1 MPYIAQSQRKN
12 INPNIDKLLLS
23 MLRTPGE
30 LNYII
35 TRLVLSY
42 TTPLNYTRIAEVTGV
57 LENVKQEFYR
67 QAVAIYEDQKIEE
80 NGDVY

>member
-1 MPYIAQSQRKN
+1 MPYIPQARRKN
-12 INPNIDKLLLS
+12 INPHIDKLLLS

-35 TRLVLSY
+35 TRLILSY

-67 QAVAIYEDQKIEE
+67 RAAAIYENAKIEA